1 MDQLLR
7 NFLVTSGGRRVDP
20 YFEYTTLLLPGNG
33 ANAQTNSSFTD
44 ASSNNF
50 PITRYGNTTQ
60 GTFSPFSQTGWG
72 NYFSGSS
79 QYLTAPSN
87 SAFNLGTNDFT
98 IECWVYLTAYSVNWS
113 GYYTASIISRD
124 ANTGASSGRNY
135 WVNLNGTSSSWT
147 GLAFAFFSGS
157 TLSLK
162 NESYAFS
169 LNTWYNIA
177 VVRSSGEVKFYV
189 NGSLVGSGTTMS
201 SAPNTNAIPL
211 YIGQQ
216 GFSTLEYYFP
226 GYISNLRLVNGVAV
240 YTGNFTPPTSALTA
254 TQSAGTNI
262 SAITGTQTSLLTC
275 QSNRFR
281 DASTNNF
288 TITVNG
294 SPSVQAFSPFN
305 PTSSWSAVTNGGSG
319 YFDGT
324 EDYLTTTITGGL
336 GSGDFTME
344 CWVYKVSLT
353 NVNNSLMDFA
363 PGLVLGYTST
373 TVYLYYGSMLIN
385 PTVTVPLNSWFHVA
399 AVKNGGTLTLYVNG
413 SSIGTYSDSNNYSDQ
428 NLYIGRDKDGN
439 NDINAYVSNAR
450 IVKGTAVYTANF
462 TPPTSP
468 VTAISGTAFLLNF
481 TNAGIYDATSKNDL
495 ETVDGAKIST
505 AQSKWGGSS
514 MYFDGT
520 GDYLIVNPQNL
531 LNFGTGDFTI
541 EAWIYTTN
549 NATFQAIF
557 TTAADTFSSNTDWG
571 ILLDIGSTGA
581 GILRGLFYN
590 GNNSYSVASAST
602 VVSTNTW
609 THVAFVKESGNIAI
623 YYGTSGTGN
632 RASTTSANFAP
643 NFSSSWKPK
652 IGYAQSSTTRF
663 FNGYIQDLRISNTA
677 RYTGSTYTVPTAAF
691 PTL

>member
-520 GDYLIVNPQNL
+520 GDYLTNRNYSNPL
-531 LNFGTGDFTI
+531 LAFGTGNFTI
-541 EAWIYTTN
+541 EGWFYSNDASNSAQRGMFQTSDTAGGFKTSYASGVLMAHTN
-549 NATFQAIF
+549 PAGEMAI
-557 TTAADTFSSNTDWG
+557 NIGGTDYITSG
-571 ILLDIGSTGA
+571 ASITTGA
-581 GILRGLFYN
+581 WFYFAITR
-590 GNNSYSVASAST
+590 S
-602 VVSTNTW
+602 
-609 THVAFVKESGNIAI
+609 SGNVNFYIN
-623 YYGTSGTGN
+623 GTL
-632 RASTTSANFAP
+632 RASGSGNTSNLTGTYIAVG
-643 NFSSSWKPK
+643 
-652 IGYAQSSTTRF
+652 GYYSTSYL
-663 FNGYIQDLRISNTA
+663 FNGYLQDLRITRGIA
-677 RYTGSTYTVPTAAF
+677 RYTSNFTAPTAAF
-691 PTL
+691 PTQ